1 VHALFV
7 SPRISHAARTVVA
20 ALALLALLIPSGADA
35 QARSFAN
42 VAPTNVDVALVLA
55 VDASQSMDQDEQA
68 LQRDGYVGAL
78 TSEEVLTAI
87 SYGRHRRIAVAYFEW
102 GSLDQQVL
110 IAPWTIID
118 GPEAAKAF
126 TSRIAAAPLVN
137 LQRTSISAAM
147 TFAGELFT
155 RSGVNAT
162 RKVVDISGDGPN
174 NQGLV
179 VSEARDALIQQGVT
193 INGLPIVVKD
203 AALDWNPIPQLDR
216 YYEDCVIGGEGSFSI
231 PVKGMT
237 NFGTALKMKLV
248 LEIAGLTLDQPKVI
262 PAAMPVT
269 NCRYYE

>member
-1 VHALFV
+1 MHALL
-7 SPRISHAARTVVA
+7 SRPLDALLAT
-20 ALALLALLIPSGADA
+20 LALLALFIPTGADA
-35 QARSFAN
+35 QARGFAN

-55 VDASQSMDQDEQA
+55 VDASQSMDKEEQT

-110 IAPWTIID
+110 VAPWTIID
-118 GPEAAKAF
+118 GPDAAKAF
-126 TSRIAAAPLVN
+126 AARIGSAPLNN

-147 TFAGELFT
+147 TYAGELFT

-174 NQGLV
+174 NQGVV
-179 VSEARDALIQQGVT
+179 VSEARDALVSQGVT
-193 INGLPIVVKD
+193 INGLPIVIKETN
-203 AALDWNPIPQLDR
+203 LDWNPIPQLDR
-216 YYEDCVIGGEGSFSI
+216 YYEDCVIGGEGSFAI
-231 PVKGMT
+231 PVKGMA

-248 LEIAGLTLDQPKVI
+248 LEIAGLTLDLPRVI
-262 PAAMPVT
+262 PAAATTT